1 MIMNQPSG
9 QKIPSIPWDSLA
21 CGGESVDLP
30 SPRSVAWDLRP
41 FSHSPRFSGGR
52 GVAQSKQRRMMH
64 LGAFVHET
72 GQHVAAWR
80 HPKAH
85 AEAGV
90 SFAQAVEV
98 AQTAERGKFDLL
110 FLADSAAVNLS
121 GNADAL
127 GRMGKVVKFEPMTV
141 LSALAAVTR
150 HLGLVAT
157 ATTTYNEPYTLA
169 RQFASLDQISGGR
182 AGWNLVTSNNE
193 AEAFNYNREQHYAHA
208 DRYQRAMEFAE
219 VVTGLWDSWE
229 DDAFIRDQQSGV
241 FFDPAKMH
249 ALNHRGTN
257 FSVRGPL
264 NVARSPQGR
273 PVLVQAGASDTGRE
287 LAART
292 AELVFTAQTTFEQ
305 GKEFYTDLRSRLPRY
320 GRNQDDVK
328 IMPGFYPVVGRTE
341 SEAREKF
348 EFLQSLIHPSVGVAV
363 LEHTIGIPNLDQYPL
378 DGPVPDMPDTN
389 GPLSRQRL
397 LLEAARRD
405 KLTLWELCLL
415 NAGPRGHLLTVGT
428 PSQIADVMEYWFRN
442 GAADGFN
449 VMPAWLPGSLTD
461 FVDMVIPELQ
471 RRGLFRMEYEGRTLR
486 DHLGLPTPVS
496 RRARVPL
503 VAE

>member
-1 MIMNQPSG
+1 MCGSFILSA
-9 QKIPSIPWDSLA
+9 SLA
-21 CGGESVDLP
+21 HGLQIGWHYTTAFRIERARRNRGTGMTQSTP
-30 SPRSVAWDLRP
+30 PRT
-41 FSHSPRFSGGR
+41 
-52 GVAQSKQRRMMH
+52 MN

-72 GQHVAAWR
+72 GQHVAGWR
-80 HPKAH
+80 HPGGH
-85 AEAGV
+85 TG
-90 SFAQAVEV
+90 SGTDFAQALDV
-98 AQTAERGKFDLL
+98 ARTAERGKFDLL
-110 FLADSAAVNLS
+110 FLADGAAVTTS
-121 GNADAL
+121 GSPESRR
-127 GRMGKVVKFEPMTV
+127 RMGKVVKFEPITL
-141 LSALAAVTR
+141 LSALASVTS

-157 ATTTYNEPYTLA
+157 ATSTYNEPYTLA

-193 AEAFNYNREQHYAHA
+193 AEALNYNREQHYAHA
-208 DRYQRAMEFAE
+208 DRYDRAVEFAE
-219 VVTGLWDSWE
+219 VVVGLWDSWD
-229 DDAFIRDQQSGV
+229 DDAFIRDQETGV
-241 FFDPAKMH
+241 FFDPDKLHTLA
-249 ALNHRGTN
+249 HRGKH

-305 GKEFYTDLRSRLPRY
+305 ATEFYADVRSRLSRY
-320 GRNQDDVK
+320 GRRQDEVK

-348 EFLQSLIHPSVGVAV
+348 DFLQSLIHPSVGLAV
-363 LEHTIGIPNLDQYPL
+363 LEHTIGVHDLDKYPL
-378 DGPVPDMPDTN
+378 DGPVPDMGDTN

-415 NAGPRGHLLTVGT
+415 NAGPRGHVLAVGT
-428 PSQIADVMEYWFRN
+428 PSQVADVMEHWFLN

-471 RRGLFRMEYEGRTLR
+471 RRGLFRTEYEGNTLR
-486 DHLGLPTPVS
+486 DNLGLPRPANRWQHAS
-496 RRARVPL
+496 
-503 VAE
+503 VAAQ